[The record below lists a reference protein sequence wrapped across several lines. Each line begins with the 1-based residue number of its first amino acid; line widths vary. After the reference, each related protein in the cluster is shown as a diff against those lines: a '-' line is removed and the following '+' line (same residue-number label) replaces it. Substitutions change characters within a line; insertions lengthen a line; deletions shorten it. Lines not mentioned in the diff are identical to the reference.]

1 MAKRK
6 PEPESHLIDGIGEPV
21 TTVTPEPQTEPE
33 WATNLQGHVIRLS
46 NENEALKRRVDA
58 LAKIVEQNW
67 GKVI

>member
-1 MAKRK
+1 MAKKK
-6 PEPESHLIDGIGEPV
+6 PEPESHLIDGIGEQPQA
-21 TTVTPEPQTEPE
+21 VTPETQTEPE

-58 LAKIVEQNW
+58 LASLVWQNW